1 MWCVQCSAQ
10 FPTDRPIM
18 WCLNR
23 LILQIRGVKAA
34 TASLSSLPRQNLKQ
48 NTVQPKSMTENPTLN
63 CFCLFNLV
71 LIESS
76 PLSSPL
82 ACKFNFS
89 TGAHH
94 SLLLQVQNIEN
105 WMSASCRILIRTY
118 FDPLRLGAALL
129 QPIRMCEFEFVDTHQ
144 CPTKGT
150 TQHIANLSDLLSHIS
165 YCNRKAFMR
174 HNFLWSTETVHIW
187 QILQLLYCTMLSV
200 QICTLLAAVRWKCF
214 WPKRYLSAPQHWL
227 DGGVLSAEP
236 AAAEGKILKCLDSFF
251 LQTSTSNPQILKLD
265 SFFSFK
271 PAGWTLSRVAW
282 TCVFLP

>member
-34 TASLSSLPRQNLKQ
+34 TASLSSLPHQKSEAKYSATKTYDWKSNPKLLLP
-48 NTVQPKSMTENPTLN
+48 VQPCPNWKLP
-63 CFCLFNLV
+63 
-71 LIESS
+71 

-200 QICTLLAAVRWKCF
+200 QICNLLAAVRWKCF

-251 LQTSTSNPQILKLD
+251 LQTSTSNPQTWLI
-265 SFFSFK
+265 FF
-271 PAGWTLSRVAW
+271 L
-282 TCVFLP
+282 